1 LIKSSIVRSSILV
14 LSRQDEEGGTQ
25 SSSVIE
31 MAAGPIMIENAKRP
45 RFCPMG
51 CMYGFR
57 LILDIAQLSTGLRR
71 EAVIHLCSRDFP
83 REATVFL
90 AVAMPRAR

>member
-31 MAAGPIMIENAKRP
+31 MAAGSIMIENAKRP
-45 RFCPMG
+45 RFWPMG

-57 LILDIAQLSTGLRR
+57 LILTSLSFQQVCGARR
-71 EAVIHLCSRDFP
+71 
-83 REATVFL
+83 
-90 AVAMPRAR
+90 